1 METQEHMPTVPL
13 DRLLDAVRVDANTF
27 AFTVPDGWQQGRGA
41 FGGLVVGAMVR
52 AAIVTTNDVTRVVR
66 SVTAELL
73 GPVLPGVATLHVE
86 RLRQGSG
93 VSAVRVRLLQAVVS
107 DGPLEEQACA
117 VVVTAKARPN
127 TLTFAHREAPFAPV
141 WDSNDEVAV
150 APPLGPTFGQH
161 FVFRPTSGMPFSS
174 SPRAA
179 TQGFIQAR
187 APIAAFDAAV
197 VAAYADAWWP
207 AVYTFIDTPR
217 PMATITFALEFV
229 ADTALLDPTLPL
241 LHEARSDH
249 AQDGY
254 SVEHRALWTT
264 DGQLVAE
271 NQQVF
276 AIIR

>member
-1 METQEHMPTVPL
+1 METQTMPAL

-27 AFTVPDGWQQGRGA
+27 VFTVPDGWQQGRGA

-52 AAIVTTNDVTRVVR
+52 AAITATNDVTRVVR

-127 TLTFAHREAPFAPV
+127 TLTFAHREAPFVSV
-141 WDSNDEVAV
+141 WDSNDEVPV
-150 APPLGPTFGQH
+150 HPPFGPVFGQH
-161 FVFRPTSGMPFSS
+161 YVFRPTAGLPFSS

-187 APIAAFDAAV
+187 APISAFDAAV

-207 AVYTFIDTPR
+207 AVYAMIDAPR
-217 PMATITFALEFV
+217 PMATITFALELV
-229 ADTALLDPTLPL
+229 ADPSTLDPTLPL
-241 LHEARSDH
+241 LHEAKSDH

-264 DGQLVAE
+264 DGRLVAE

>member
-1 METQEHMPTVPL
+1 METQTLPAL
-13 DRLLDAVRVDANTF
+13 DRLLDGVRVDANTF
-27 AFTVPDGWQQGRGA
+27 VFTVPDGWQQGRGA

-52 AAIVTTNDVTRVVR
+52 AAISATNDVTRVVR

-107 DGPLEEQACA
+107 GGPLEEQACA

-127 TLTFAHREAPFAPV
+127 TLTFSHREAPFASV
-141 WDSNDEVAV
+141 WSSIDEVRV
-150 APPLGPTFGQH
+150 EPPFGPVFAQH
-161 FVFRPTSGMPFSS
+161 YVFRPTGTLPLSS
-174 SPRAA
+174 SPFA
-179 TQGFIQAR
+179 TSQGYIQAR
-187 APIAAFDAAV
+187 QPIAAFDGAV

-207 AVYTFIDTPR
+207 AVYAMLDAPR
-217 PMATITFALEFV
+217 PMATITFALELV
-229 ADTALLDPTLPL
+229 ADPSTLDPTLPL
-241 LHEARSDH
+241 LHEAKSDH

-264 DGQLVAE
+264 DGRLVAE